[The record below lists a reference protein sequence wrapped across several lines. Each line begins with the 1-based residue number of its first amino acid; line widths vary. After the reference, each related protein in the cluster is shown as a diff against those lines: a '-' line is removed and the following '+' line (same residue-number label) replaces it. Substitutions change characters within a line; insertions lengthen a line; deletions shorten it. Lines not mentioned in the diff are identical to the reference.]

1 MVPMVEE
8 PSRRSDAKAAVRGE
22 IDLSEARWQR
32 PIAAGDIPAEVS
44 EPFEL
49 AFVPHTDGFTYVAL
63 RQAGTTLIFT
73 PSEWRAFVA
82 GAKDGEFD
90 TPW

>member
-1 MVPMVEE
+1 MPEE
-8 PSRRSDAKAAVRGE
+8 PSRRSDDKAAVRDE

-32 PIAAGDIPAEVS
+32 PIAAGDTPAEVS

-49 AFVPHTDGFTYVAL
+49 AFVPHTDGLTYVAL

-73 PSEWRAFVA
+73 PTEWQAFVA

-90 TPW
+90 APW